1 MVQAYAQVFAHT
13 YSEHFHK
20 HWHLQLE
27 AGRCAET
34 LLKVL
39 EGRDSF
45 VHVHIKNMEARVQSA
60 EDRLAEMQAN
70 TAYVVR

>member
-1 MVQAYAQVFAHT
+1 VYSYGVLAYEVF
-13 YSEHFHK
+13 SR
-20 HWHLQLE
+20 
-27 AGRCAET
+27 GRLPFDALSNET

-60 EDRLAEMQAN
+60 EDRLAEMQAIFCCV
-70 TAYVVR
+70 AEM